1 MPDSP
6 VSVLG
11 QSHFV
16 GSDVLAEVA
25 SLASAV
31 DCDSDADRRPILRR
45 LADDQLLSLGLP
57 SSPGTYLD
65 QVLVLAEMGGACM
78 TSAFSAW
85 AHRMTV
91 EYLGRFAPPQIAQ
104 WADDVARGRRPGSTA
119 LAATFRAAAGLEELP
134 VTATR
139 DEQNGQGRIR
149 LNGFI
154 SWASNLYDDAIV
166 VTGVQDGPTR
176 RLVAFPLNADGVHV
190 QSMRGLL
197 ALDAS
202 QSGALTL
209 TEVEVKD
216 DWFLDVEFSAF
227 IAAVRPVFLAFQS
240 AFCLGLA
247 ASSVAAS
254 QEPRGVAVSLLPRV
268 EDSQVELSRLW
279 NDLRVLA
286 EWLDHR
292 TGEVPVHPVKLRLD
306 AAHLAVAATQ
316 LELAVRGGAAYRA
329 QSPTARRVREA
340 LFLPVQSP
348 TEAQLQ
354 WELQQSV

>member
-1 MPDSP
+1 MPESP

-45 LADDQLLSLGLP
+45 LADDQLLSLGIP
-57 SSPGTYLD
+57 TFPGTYLD

-91 EYLGRFAPPQIAQ
+91 EYLGRFARPEILE
-104 WADDVARGRRPGSTA
+104 WAGDVTRGRRPGSTA

-134 VTATR
+134 VIATR
-139 DEQNGQGRIR
+139 DEHDGQQRIR

-176 RLVAFPLNADGVHV
+176 RLAAFPLSATGVHV

-202 QSGALTL
+202 QSGSITL
-209 TEVEVKD
+209 TDVVIEDEC
-216 DWFLDVEFSAF
+216 FLDVEFSEF

-247 ASSVAAS
+247 AASVAAS
-254 QEPRGVAVSLLPRV
+254 QEPRGVATSLLPKV
-268 EDSQVELSRLW
+268 EENQNELLRLW
-279 NDLRVLA
+279 NDLRILA

-292 TGEVPVHPVKLRLD
+292 RGDIPVHPVKLRLD